1 MIERYTDHAAN
12 ERTFLA
18 WVRTSIAIMAFGFLV
33 EKFDLFLEFASKS
46 LAARMPS
53 VGGQLVGNIAGLL
66 LIVLGGA
73 TMILAIIRFRQTALD
88 IDSKDTRP
96 GTGDRMD
103 VILAALLVI
112 LGAAL
117 FVYLSYT
124 LISRIWWPQYA
135 LVLDNH
141 RARAAKHRWSR
152 LCGEPWAS
160 DGWFQGAVADV
171 KVFVERVS
179 ITLDLRWKRPP
190 TVAASLFIDHIFDD
204 EFRELNHKLSELGVF
219 FYQSWYINM
228 ILVMPMW
235 LQSRG
240 RRMMAWSRMCVS
252 HGQPPLRLPNAPKWA
267 NK

>member
-46 LAARMPS
+46 LAARVPS

-88 IDSKDTRP
+88 IDSENTRP

-124 LISRIWWPQYA
+124 LISRI
-135 LVLDNH
+135 
-141 RARAAKHRWSR
+141 
-152 LCGEPWAS
+152 
-160 DGWFQGAVADV
+160 
-171 KVFVERVS
+171 
-179 ITLDLRWKRPP
+179 
-190 TVAASLFIDHIFDD
+190 
-204 EFRELNHKLSELGVF
+204 
-219 FYQSWYINM
+219 
-228 ILVMPMW
+228 
-235 LQSRG
+235 
-240 RRMMAWSRMCVS
+240 
-252 HGQPPLRLPNAPKWA
+252 
-267 NK
+267 

>member
-33 EKFDLFLEFASKS
+33 EKFDLFLEFASKA

-66 LIVLGGA
+66 LLVLGGA

-124 LISRIWWPQYA
+124 LISRI
-135 LVLDNH
+135 
-141 RARAAKHRWSR
+141 
-152 LCGEPWAS
+152 
-160 DGWFQGAVADV
+160 
-171 KVFVERVS
+171 
-179 ITLDLRWKRPP
+179 
-190 TVAASLFIDHIFDD
+190 
-204 EFRELNHKLSELGVF
+204 
-219 FYQSWYINM
+219 
-228 ILVMPMW
+228 
-235 LQSRG
+235 
-240 RRMMAWSRMCVS
+240 
-252 HGQPPLRLPNAPKWA
+252 
-267 NK
+267 

>member
-46 LAARMPS
+46 LAARVPS

-73 TMILAIIRFRQTALD
+73 TMILAIIRFRQPALD
-88 IDSKDTRP
+88 IDSEDTRP

-124 LISRIWWPQYA
+124 LISRI
-135 LVLDNH
+135 
-141 RARAAKHRWSR
+141 
-152 LCGEPWAS
+152 
-160 DGWFQGAVADV
+160 
-171 KVFVERVS
+171 
-179 ITLDLRWKRPP
+179 
-190 TVAASLFIDHIFDD
+190 
-204 EFRELNHKLSELGVF
+204 
-219 FYQSWYINM
+219 
-228 ILVMPMW
+228 
-235 LQSRG
+235 
-240 RRMMAWSRMCVS
+240 
-252 HGQPPLRLPNAPKWA
+252 
-267 NK
+267 

>member
-53 VGGQLVGNIAGLL
+53 AGGQIVGNIAGLL

-96 GTGDRMD
+96 RTGDRMD
-103 VILAALLVI
+103 VILTALLVI
-112 LGAAL
+112 LGASL

-124 LISRIWWPQYA
+124 LISRI
-135 LVLDNH
+135 
-141 RARAAKHRWSR
+141 
-152 LCGEPWAS
+152 
-160 DGWFQGAVADV
+160 
-171 KVFVERVS
+171 
-179 ITLDLRWKRPP
+179 
-190 TVAASLFIDHIFDD
+190 
-204 EFRELNHKLSELGVF
+204 
-219 FYQSWYINM
+219 
-228 ILVMPMW
+228 
-235 LQSRG
+235 
-240 RRMMAWSRMCVS
+240 
-252 HGQPPLRLPNAPKWA
+252 
-267 NK
+267 

>member
-46 LAARMPS
+46 LAARMPT
-53 VGGQLVGNIAGLL
+53 VGGQLVGDIAGLL

-96 GTGDRMD
+96 GTGDRM
-103 VILAALLVI
+103 VLAALLVI

-124 LISRIWWPQYA
+124 LISRI
-135 LVLDNH
+135 
-141 RARAAKHRWSR
+141 
-152 LCGEPWAS
+152 
-160 DGWFQGAVADV
+160 
-171 KVFVERVS
+171 
-179 ITLDLRWKRPP
+179 
-190 TVAASLFIDHIFDD
+190 
-204 EFRELNHKLSELGVF
+204 
-219 FYQSWYINM
+219 
-228 ILVMPMW
+228 
-235 LQSRG
+235 
-240 RRMMAWSRMCVS
+240 
-252 HGQPPLRLPNAPKWA
+252 
-267 NK
+267 